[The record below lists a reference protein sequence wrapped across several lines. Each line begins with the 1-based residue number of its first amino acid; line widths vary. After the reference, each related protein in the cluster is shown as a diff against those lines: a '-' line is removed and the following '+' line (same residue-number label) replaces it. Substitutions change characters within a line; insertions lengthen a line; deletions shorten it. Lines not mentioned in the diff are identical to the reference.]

1 MRKIGYRL
9 ALGPKGTARL
19 ETTDGF
25 WKRRHRPI
33 LRFSRWVTY
42 ASVILVVFLA
52 ACLVVVHA
60 WLPTFAGRTNEIAT
74 YLSRHSSYRV
84 QIDRSEAYWHGL
96 NPGLQVY
103 NLAVYSPDG
112 QHLAVQLKE
121 VRITLAWLPLLVG
134 RLEINNLILV
144 HPNLAF
150 ERLADGRFRITGLG
164 AVEENIP
171 AQGEGFLPWLFQQND
186 VAVEDGEMQW
196 VDHTSAEAPLR
207 LSRVNLSL
215 RNSGNRHH
223 LQMTAD
229 FPPSMCQTCAFTAT
243 VTGDPLTQNDWHGEI
258 DVQAEGLSTY
268 ALPKI
273 VREKLPI
280 GFDGR
285 FDVRLSS
292 EWDDGVP
299 MSVKGHAGVSAL
311 KLALPGIAPFDVN
324 AAAADVKWIA
334 SEGGARWRLDL
345 SQLRLGLAS
354 SPWFADKLRI
364 QHRPDGNLLFVK
376 HINIDDL
383 NAFLSGLKDK
393 DSSFETLR
401 AIRPGGGVDNLK
413 VELDSTP
420 GKVASYT
427 VDADLRGL
435 RFDPY
440 GNLPGVRGLTGHLS
454 FDRHG
459 GEFALDSKISQV
471 SLPRIVKDAIGI
483 RSASGRI
490 TWQRDS
496 ASWRVRGED
505 LAVSADDAR
514 LWGSLDLR
522 LPDEPNSS
530 PQLKLRVDFSNG
542 HGENAARYYP
552 NVLHPGLR
560 EWLKQS
566 VVSGTVTSGHL
577 IIDGTLAD
585 FPYRA
590 GNGRFEVLAHVH
602 NGVFRYLPGWPS
614 IRDIDADLLFKG
626 AGLTVTGRSGTI
638 GGLSVGRVAVT
649 VDDLA
654 KPGGPVVRAG
664 GQVSGPLD
672 QTLLVLSESNIRGWS
687 QFLMPGMHASGQ
699 GVLNLDLA
707 IPAQSPEDTELDGL
721 YAFHNAAL
729 NLPLKGVSLESINGA
744 LEFNRRGLSGGAV
757 HGKFLGGNASLSVAT
772 DPGHLSQAGT
782 VTLKAQGTLTDAGM
796 RQALGSVVGDR
807 LTGDIPWSA
816 RLQIDKSRPS
826 LDLAMDLQQLG
837 VRLPAPLDKPTGVPA
852 ELIVK
857 TRRTTPDSTVLDM
870 TVANQFGGRIAF
882 RKSVDG
888 RWGFSRGTIEIG
900 DGHATLSDA
909 PGLRLNVH
917 TPGLDGDRWW
927 HVIKDLGSA
936 GSSSGIPGVI
946 SGIDV
951 NVGGLY
957 LFRRRFGTF
966 AMTLARSAKGW
977 HGMLSG
983 DAVNGTFDVHAIA
996 PRVLATSPAPTDISA
1011 LLGSTAGSPPSTPP
1025 ENNATGSGPAGADS
1039 GQRHAIYLALQKLI
1053 IPPQSPA
1060 AADDQPTEVDP
1071 RSLPEL
1077 HVRAQNFQAW
1087 GKVLGSLELDAIPT
1101 ANGWHV
1107 ETFHL
1112 AQPNLDVRASGDWQ
1126 IARAGG
1132 QSTTIQTQINSD
1144 DFGRVLGRLGYPG
1157 ELARGKLAASG
1168 QWSWVGGLTSFSTP
1182 RLNGS
1187 GVLSL
1192 NNGRLPKISPGGAGR
1207 LLGLIDTR
1215 ALTRYLVLD
1224 FSNVFGKGFT
1234 FDSIRARVTIE
1245 NGNAYTQDLTVKGP
1259 SANIGVT
1266 GRLGLATRDMDLGIS
1281 IVPRLGDQLTMTGI
1295 LLGGP
1300 VVGAAVAV
1308 ARDILKRPLEQ
1319 GTRMRYTVNGSWDD
1333 PKVFKG
1339 SRPALPA
1346 LLPDK

>member
-1 MRKIGYRL
+1 M

-19 ETTDGF
+19 GALDKF
-25 WKRRHRPI
+25 WKRRRRPI
-33 LRFSRWVTY
+33 LRFGRWATY
-42 ASVILVVFLA
+42 ASVILIALLA
-52 ACLVVVHA
+52 ACLIVVHA

-74 YLSRHSSYRV
+74 YLSQHSSYRV

-96 NPGLQVY
+96 NPGLRVF

-112 QHLAVQLKE
+112 QHLAIRLKE
-121 VRITLAWLPLLVG
+121 VRITLAWLPLLAG
-134 RLEINNLILV
+134 RLEINNLMLV
-144 HPNLAF
+144 HPSLAF

-215 RNSGNRHH
+215 RNSGDRHH

-229 FPPSMCQTCAFTAT
+229 FPPSMCQMCAFTAT
-243 VTGDPLTQNDWHGEI
+243 VTGDPLIQNDWHGVI

-268 ALPKI
+268 TLPKI
-273 VREKLPI
+273 VREKLPS

-285 FDVRLSS
+285 FDVHLSS
-292 EWDDGVP
+292 EWEDGVP
-299 MSVKGHAGVSAL
+299 ISVKGHAGVSAL

-324 AAAADVKWIA
+324 AASADVKWIA
-334 SEGGARWRLDL
+334 SDGGASWRLDL

-354 SPWFADKLRI
+354 LPWFADKLRI
-364 QHRPDGNLLFVK
+364 QHRQDSNLLFVK
-376 HINIDDL
+376 HINVDDL

-393 DSSFETLR
+393 DSSFKMLR
-401 AIRPGGGVDNLK
+401 AIRPGGEVDNLK
-413 VELDSTP
+413 VELDSKP
-420 GKVASYT
+420 GKVAGYT

-435 RFDPY
+435 SFDAY
-440 GNLPGVRGLTGHLS
+440 RNLPGVSGLTGHLS
-454 FDRHG
+454 FDRQS
-459 GEFALDSKISQV
+459 GEFVLDSQTAQV
-471 SLPRIVKDAIGI
+471 SLPQIVKDTIGI

-496 ASWRVRGED
+496 TSWRVRGED
-505 LAVSADDAR
+505 LAVLADDAR
-514 LWGSLDLR
+514 LWGSLDLS
-522 LPDEPNSS
+522 LPGEPNSS
-530 PQLKLRVDFSNG
+530 PLLKLRVDFSNG
-542 HGENAARYYP
+542 NGKNAARYYP

-560 EWLKQS
+560 QWLKES

-577 IIDGTLAD
+577 IIDGALAD
-585 FPYRA
+585 FPFRA

-614 IRDIDADLLFKG
+614 ITGIDADLLFSG
-626 AGLTVTGRSGTI
+626 AGLTVTGRSGSI
-638 GGLSVGRVAVT
+638 RGLSVGRVAVT

-664 GQVSGPLD
+664 GQVSGPVD
-672 QTLLVLSESNIRGWS
+672 QTLSVLRESNIRGWS
-687 QFLMPGMHASGQ
+687 QFLVPGMHGSGQ

-707 IPAQSPEDTELDGL
+707 IPAQSPENTELDGL
-721 YAFHNAAL
+721 YVFHNAAL
-729 NLPLKGVSLESINGA
+729 NLPLKGVSLESLDGS

-757 HGKFLGGNASLSVAT
+757 HGEFLGGNASLSVMT
-772 DPGHLSQAGT
+772 EPGHLSQAGT
-782 VTLKAQGTLTDAGM
+782 VTLKAQGTMTDAGIQ
-796 RQALGSVVGDR
+796 QALGSVVGDR
-807 LTGDIPWSA
+807 LTGDIPWNA
-816 RLQIDKSRPS
+816 RLQIGQPRPS
-826 LDLAMDLQQLG
+826 LELAMDLQQLG
-837 VRLPAPLDKPTGVPA
+837 VHLPAPLDKPTGVA
-852 ELIVK
+852 AKLTVK
-857 TRRTTPDSTVLDM
+857 SRRTAPDSTVLDM
-870 TVANQFGGRIAF
+870 TVANQFSGRIAF
-882 RKSVDG
+882 HKSVDG

-900 DGHATLSDA
+900 DGPAPLSEA
-909 PGLRLNVH
+909 PGLRLYVH
-917 TPGLDGDRWW
+917 TPGLDADRWW
-927 HVIKDLGSA
+927 HVIKGMGSA
-936 GSSSGIPGVI
+936 GSSSGIPSMI
-946 SGIDV
+946 SAIDV

-957 LFRRRFGTF
+957 LLRRRFGAF
-966 AMTLARSAKGW
+966 AMTLARSASGW
-977 HGMLSG
+977 HGMLNG

-996 PRVLATSPAPTDISA
+996 PRALTTNPAPADVSA
-1011 LLGSTAGSPPSTPP
+1011 LLGPTPGSPLPALPDNT
-1025 ENNATGSGPAGADS
+1025 ATGSGPTGVDS
-1039 GQRHAIYLALQKLI
+1039 SQRQAVYLALKKLI
-1053 IPPQSPA
+1053 IPQESPA
-1060 AADDQPTEVDP
+1060 AADNQPGEVDP

-1112 AQPNLDVRASGDWQ
+1112 AQPNLDLRASGDWQ
-1126 IARAGG
+1126 ISRAGD
-1132 QSTTIQTQINSD
+1132 QSTTIQTQVKSD
-1144 DFGRVLGRLGYPG
+1144 NFGRILDRLGYPG
-1157 ELARGKLAASG
+1157 ELARGKLEASG
-1168 QWSWVGGLTSFSTP
+1168 QWNWTGGLTSFSTP

-1192 NNGRLPKISPGGAGR
+1192 DNGRLPNISPGGAGR

-1281 IVPRLGDQLTMTGI
+1281 VVPRLGDQLTMTGI

-1319 GTRMRYTVNGSWDD
+1319 GTRMQYTVNGSWDD

-1339 SRPALPA
+1339 SRPAPPT